1 MCIFIRKDLCFS
13 KISISCQCKDK
24 DLEICAIELET
35 KSSKLII
42 LSLYRAPAGD
52 LNQCLENQ
60 DDALKNLHKSTA
72 EFLICGNIHPDYLIE
87 RKKKKKLASVLTT
100 YNLLHTINFA
110 TRIQNISS
118 TAINIFV
125 HNSS

>member
-1 MCIFIRKDLCFS
+1 M
-13 KISISCQCKDK
+13 
-24 DLEICAIELET
+24 EICAIELET
-35 KSSKLII
+35 ISSKLII

-87 RKKKKKLASVLTT
+87 SNQKKKKKKKELASVLTT